1 MKGLIV
7 PKIGELELVYD
18 IPEPEM
24 GPYDA
29 LVQVVSCGICNG
41 TDTKVIEGHF
51 KGFDTYPCVLGHE
64 ACGKIIAVGEKVRNF
79 HVGEYV
85 LRAKLKDTEKYFHG
99 WGGFAERALVTDY
112 FARVEDGEKN
122 VPVSHMAEQVVPP
135 DIDPAKAMM
144 IITLK
149 EVYSALKRFGV
160 CAGLKVMINGCGPV
174 GQAMTKFAKLM
185 GVEELIVSDMDDA
198 RLEKA
203 RYFGADH
210 VVNPGKEDVVEVVKR
225 IFPGGVDLFI
235 DAVGINALMN
245 TGFKVLSFNG
255 KICVYGISPKTNAE
269 LDWEPAPYN
278 WSIQFVQKPTF
289 PEEYAVHDEV
299 VEFVRSGKIDLDDF
313 VSHVMPVE
321 NFREGFELTHSKK
334 ATKVALT
341 F

>member
-7 PKIGELELVYD
+7 PELGKLQLVYD

-64 ACGKIIAVGEKVRNF
+64 ACGKIIAVGEKVRNYK
-79 HVGEYV
+79 VGDYV
-85 LRAKLKDTEKYFHG
+85 LRAKLKDTDKYYHG
-99 WGGFAERALVTDY
+99 WGGFSERALVTDY
-112 FARVEDGEKN
+112 FARVEDGEKG
-122 VPVSHMAEQVVPP
+122 VPLSHMAEQIVPP
-135 DIDPAKAMM
+135 DIDPVKAMM

-149 EVYSALKRFGV
+149 EVFSALNQFGV
-160 CAGLKVMINGCGPV
+160 QEGKTVMINGCGPV
-174 GQAMTKFAKLM
+174 GQAMVRFCKLL
-185 GVEELIVSDMDDA
+185 GVNGLIVSDLDEE
-198 RLEKA
+198 RLAKA
-203 RYFGADH
+203 QRLGADILI
-210 VVNPGKEDVVEVVKR
+210 NPAKQDVVSAVR
-225 IFPGGVDLFI
+225 AIYPSGVDLFI
-235 DAVGINALMN
+235 DAVGINALIN
-245 TGFKVLSFNG
+245 TGFQVIKFNG
-255 KICVYGISPKTNAE
+255 KICVYGISPKTCTE
-269 LDWEPAPYN
+269 IDWEKAPYN

-289 PEEYAVHDEV
+289 PEEHAVHNRV
-299 VEFVRSGKIDLDDF
+299 VEFVRSGAINLDDF

-321 NFREGFELTHSKK
+321 EFEEGFRLTQSKK